1 MYNNVCQMIYR
12 KQTITQYIMFKAD
25 DLIEISQAI
34 FKDASVQ
41 KILINNY
48 LLVESSSYNVYASD
62 KIFFLMSA

>member
-41 KILINNY
+41 KTIVSRKY
-48 LLVESSSYNVYASD
+48 
-62 KIFFLMSA
+62 